1 MTGVSGIRGIVGEGM
16 TPEVALLWSSGFATW
31 TNGGKI
37 VVGRDS
43 RPSGVMLNL
52 AVKSGL
58 AAAGCDVDD
67 IGVVPTPEAALAIAR
82 RGAAGGIII
91 TASHNP
97 QEWNAL
103 KFVRHDG
110 RMLTMPDFVELE
122 RIVTEGPLR
131 SVRWDRLG
139 KIQDW
144 DGADYM
150 YLSAVTGLGCL
161 DLDRLKGK
169 RFKVAID
176 CVNSA
181 GSKIYPALLEA
192 LGCQVIAIN
201 SDGSGIFQRPP
212 EPHPDN
218 LGDLCQTV
226 INEGCSVGFAV
237 DPDGDRLAAVDE
249 KGIPLG
255 EELTLA
261 VAIRS
266 VLERNPGT
274 VVVNSLT
281 SQIVDDVAQS
291 FGVECYRTRVG
302 EANVATGMKEMHAVV
317 GGEGNG
323 GIILPDLH
331 LVRDAGVGM
340 ALILNLLSAT
350 KKGLRE
356 IWQVLPEY
364 KMMKIAY
371 PLQQSD
377 ADEIVQDVAGCYDHD
392 QLSRIDGLRVAFDDG
407 WVQIRPSNTE
417 PILRVYSE
425 AKTEEKAKDLLNQ
438 MLSNINRSVGENRIE
453 EQ

>member
-31 TNGGKI
+31 TNGGRI

-67 IGVVPTPEAALAIAR
+67 VGVVPTPEAALAVER

-103 KFVRHDG
+103 KFVRRDG
-110 RMLTMPDFVELE
+110 RMLTMPDFTELE

-139 KIQDW
+139 MIQDW

-161 DLDRLKGK
+161 DLDSLKGK
-169 RFKVAID
+169 RLKVAID

-201 SDGSGIFQRPP
+201 SDGSGIFSRPP
-212 EPHPDN
+212 EPNPEN

-226 INEGCSVGFAV
+226 TNERCSVGFAV

-249 KGIPLG
+249 KGVPLG

-261 VAIRS
+261 VAVKS
-266 VLERNPGT
+266 VLEKNPGT

-281 SQIVDDVAQS
+281 SQVMDDVAQS

-302 EANVATGMKEMHAVV
+302 EANVATGMKEMQAVV

-323 GIILPDLH
+323 GIILPELH

-340 ALILNLLSAT
+340 ALILNLLSHT
-350 KKGLRE
+350 KKD
-356 IWQVLPEY
+356 Y
-364 KMMKIAY
+364 MKSGGRC
-371 PLQQSD
+371 PN
-377 ADEIVQDVAGCYDHD
+377 
-392 QLSRIDGLRVAFDDG
+392 
-407 WVQIRPSNTE
+407 IR
-417 PILRVYSE
+417 
-425 AKTEEKAKDLLNQ
+425 
-438 MLSNINRSVGENRIE
+438 
-453 EQ
+453 